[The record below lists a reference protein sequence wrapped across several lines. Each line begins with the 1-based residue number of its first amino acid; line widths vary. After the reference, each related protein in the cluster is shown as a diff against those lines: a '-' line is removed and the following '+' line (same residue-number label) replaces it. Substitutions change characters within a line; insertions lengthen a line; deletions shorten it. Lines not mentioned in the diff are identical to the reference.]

1 MRADVVDLDRRGPL
15 VVSREPELR
24 GPPLIFRGVFDLFL
38 VLFAVHVRLEVRAGP
53 HNLVA
58 KVAFQFAINLMD
70 DIRPVRLRDRIQLL
84 VCFRLTCSGVS
95 CWGCTAF
102 FFGIHWTLR

>member
-1 MRADVVDLDRRGPL
+1 MRADVVDFHRRGPL

-58 KVAFQFAINLMD
+58 KVAFQLAVLAINLMD
-70 DIRPVRLRDRIQLL
+70 DIRPVRLLDRIQLL
-84 VCFRLTCSGVS
+84 VCFRLTCSG
-95 CWGCTAF
+95 CTAF